1 MTRITALP
9 FEQSAASA
17 QAQLEGIR
25 KGLGFVPNTFATL
38 AHAPAALSGY
48 LALSQALGKG
58 TLDARA
64 REVVALASSQVNGC
78 EYCLAAHTLFGSKA
92 GLSDAD
98 IRSARD
104 GELDAVARLTRQVI
118 DPRGRLTD
126 AQLQAARQAG
136 LADAA
141 IVEVVAN
148 VALMTLTNYLNNL
161 AETDVDFPPV
171 AV

>member
-9 FEQSAASA
+9 FEQTAAIA

-118 DPRGRLTD
+118 DHRGRLTD

>member
-1 MTRITALP
+1 MPRITALP
-9 FEQSAASA
+9 LEQTAASA
-17 QAQLEGIR
+17 QAQLAGIG
-25 KGLGFVPNTFATL
+25 KSLGFIPNTFATL
-38 AHAPAALSGY
+38 AHAPAALNGY

-78 EYCLAAHTLFGSKA
+78 GYCLAAHSLFAGKA
-92 GLSDAD
+92 GLSEAD

-104 GELDAVARLTRQVI
+104 GEFDAVARLTRQIV
-118 DPRGRLTD
+118 DSRGRLSDTH
-126 AQLQAARQAG
+126 LQAARDAG
-136 LADAA
+136 LSDAA

-161 AETDVDFPPV
+161 AETDVDFPSV
-171 AV
+171 TV

>member
-9 FEQSAASA
+9 FEHTAASA

-25 KGLGFVPNTFATL
+25 KGLGFIPNTFATL

-58 TLDARA
+58 TLNAKA
-64 REVVALASSQVNGC
+64 REVVALASSQVNSC
-78 EYCLAAHTLFGSKA
+78 EYCLAAHSLFADKA
-92 GLSDAD
+92 GLSAAD

-104 GELDAVARLTRQVI
+104 GEFDAVARLTRQII
-118 DPRGRLTD
+118 DSRGRLSD
-126 AQLQAARQAG
+126 AQLQAARDAG
-136 LADAA
+136 LSDAS

-161 AETDVDFPPV
+161 AETAVDFPPV

>member
-9 FEQSAASA
+9 FEQTAASA

-118 DPRGRLTD
+118 DHRGRLTD

>member
-1 MTRITALP
+1 MTRIAALP
-9 FEQSAASA
+9 FEQTAAGA
-17 QAQLEGIR
+17 QTQLEGIR
-25 KGLGFVPNTFATL
+25 KGLGFIPNTFATL

-58 TLDARA
+58 TLNAKS

-78 EYCLAAHTLFGSKA
+78 EYCLAAHTLFAGKA
-92 GLSDAD
+92 GLSAAD

-104 GELDAVARLTRQVI
+104 GEFDAVARLTRQI
-118 DPRGRLTD
+118 IESSGRLSD
-126 AQLQAARQAG
+126 AQLQTARDAG
-136 LADAA
+136 LSDAA

-161 AETDVDFPPV
+161 AETAVDFPPV
-171 AV
+171 TV

>member
-1 MTRITALP
+1 M
-9 FEQSAASA
+9 
-17 QAQLEGIR
+17 
-25 KGLGFVPNTFATL
+25 
-38 AHAPAALSGY
+38 
-48 LALSQALGKG
+48 
-58 TLDARA
+58 
-64 REVVALASSQVNGC
+64 
-78 EYCLAAHTLFGSKA
+78 
-92 GLSDAD
+92 
-98 IRSARD
+98 
-104 GELDAVARLTRQVI
+104 ARLTRQVI
-118 DPRGRLTD
+118 DHRGRLTD

>member
-9 FEQSAASA
+9 FEQTSASA

-118 DPRGRLTD
+118 DHRGRLTD

>member
-1 MTRITALP
+1 MTRIAALP
-9 FEQSAASA
+9 FEQTAASA
-17 QAQLEGIR
+17 QTQLEGIR
-25 KGLGFVPNTFATL
+25 KGLGFIPNTFATL

-58 TLDARA
+58 TLNAKS

-78 EYCLAAHTLFGSKA
+78 EYCLAAHTLFAGKA
-92 GLSDAD
+92 GLSAAD

-104 GELDAVARLTRQVI
+104 GEFDAVARLTRQI
-118 DPRGRLTD
+118 IESSGRLSD
-126 AQLQAARQAG
+126 AQLQTARDAG
-136 LADAA
+136 LSDAA

-161 AETDVDFPPV
+161 AETAVDFPPV
-171 AV
+171 TV

>member
-9 FEQSAASA
+9 FEQTAASA

-104 GELDAVARLTRQVI
+104 GELDVVARLTRQVI
-118 DPRGRLTD
+118 DHRGRLTD